1 MKDRQPLE
9 HPDVAGS
16 IPLELR
22 AVSSLRVS
30 YVAYRTDAELT
41 VAGKLVT
48 VQPDDGGVTE
58 RGPAVLICHGSDG
71 VDGRGEFHA
80 AALNAAGIATL
91 EIDMWAARGTGR
103 GAASRRVETGRE
115 RSQARAARAA
125 GPGGRKKSGR
135 ERAVRLAPV

>member
-80 AALNAAGIATL
+80 AALNAASDAFN
-91 EIDMWAARGTGR
+91 
-103 GAASRRVETGRE
+103 RV
-115 RSQARAARAA
+115 SSCRAAPAA
-125 GPGGRKKSGR
+125 KRKLTAMKPFSVHGR
-135 ERAVRLAPV
+135 LPP